1 MRKSMQP
8 LFAFKAVVAVLTFFA
23 FWAAAG
29 TGLCSETKTV
39 AVFPFEMNS
48 SQDLGFLQNGLFS
61 MLSSRLSNAGKVDVL
76 DRETVDKALAD
87 AKAGGIVKG
96 AFNES
101 SARNLGAKMGVDYI
115 LFGSLTHYGE
125 SISLDASMV
134 DVSGKKE
141 TLAFFE
147 QSNSMGDVIPLVN
160 SFAGD
165 INMKVFNR
173 NIDNRLYARP
183 EKANPTLGGLQYA
196 GGVGAYGG
204 GMMAMQSGQGFT
216 THLKTQEVIRAMA
229 TGDLNNDGRLRIVTA
244 SDSSLQIYHLEG
256 SLLTEE
262 THLDYASY
270 LRIIGLDVADINGNG
285 YPEIFVTAMT
295 VNRETLSS
303 FVVEYN
309 GTSYETL
316 QEGLSYYFR
325 IINSE
330 DGNPVLYAQDKGR
343 GPYAGKIYIMSP
355 ANDAYEEEKA
365 IRMPRG
371 TSVLALARGVVREN
385 NGDEFLSINQ
395 HHRLVLIND
404 AGSDEWES
412 TEKYGKTNNYWFAEP
427 RGADASYREREYFNP
442 RIKFHSLGEDQKSKI
457 FVIKNNELGGGM
469 IGRIKRFKEGKVE
482 VMSWNGI
489 ALAPMFQTM
498 PLQGW
503 VSDFDIQD
511 IDNDGIE
518 ELLISVVTRS
528 GVAILSKDKASNI
541 ISYKLKMSGDVEK

>member
-1 MRKSMQP
+1 MRKFMQTF
-8 LFAFKAVVAVLTFFA
+8 FAFKTIVVVLTFFT
-23 FWAAAG
+23 FWAAGG
-29 TGLCSETKTV
+29 TGLCRDAKTV

-61 MLSSRLSNAGKVDVL
+61 MLSSRLSDAGKVDVL
-76 DRETVDKALAD
+76 DRQTVDKALAR
-87 AKAGGIVKG
+87 AKAGGLVKG
-96 AFNES
+96 AFNEG
-101 SARNLGAKMGVDYI
+101 SARNLGAQMGVDYV

-134 DVSGKKE
+134 DVSGQKD

-147 QSNSMGDVIPLVN
+147 QSNAMGDVIPLVN

-165 INMKVFNR
+165 INMRMFNR
-173 NIDNRLYARP
+173 NIDNKMYARP
-183 EKANPTLGGLQYA
+183 QEQNPTLGGLQYA
-196 GGVGAYGG
+196 DDAGLYGG
-204 GMMAMQSGQGFT
+204 GMPAMQASRGFT
-216 THLKTQEVIRAMA
+216 THLKMEEVIRAMA
-229 TGDLNNDGRLRIVTA
+229 TGDLNKDGRLQVVTA
-244 SDSSLQIYHLEG
+244 TDSSLQIYHLEG
-256 SLLTEE
+256 SLLVEE

-295 VNRETLSS
+295 INRQTLSS

-309 GTSYETL
+309 GSSYTTI
-316 QEGLSYYFR
+316 QDGLSYYFR
-325 IINSE
+325 VIDSA

-343 GPYAGKIYIMSP
+343 GPYAGKIYIMTP
-355 ANDAYEEEKA
+355 ANDTYQEEKA

-371 TSVLALARGVVREN
+371 TSVLSLARGPVRESSGN
-385 NGDEFLSINQ
+385 EFLSINQ

-412 TEKYGKTNNYWFAEP
+412 TDKYGKTNNYWITGEA
-427 RGADASYREREYFNP
+427 ASDQTVREREYFNP
-442 RIKFHSLGEDQKSKI
+442 RIKFHPVGEDQKNKV
-457 FVIKNNELGGGM
+457 FLIKNSEFGAGSL
-469 IGRIKRFKEGKVE
+469 GRIKRFKEGRVE

-489 ALAPMFQTM
+489 ALAPVFQTV

-503 VSDFDIQD
+503 VSDFDIAD

-528 GVAILSKDKASNI
+528 KIAILAKDKASNI
-541 ISYKLKMSGDVEK
+541 ISYKLK

>member
-1 MRKSMQP
+1 MRKFMQTF
-8 LFAFKAVVAVLTFFA
+8 FAFKTIVVVLTFFT
-23 FWAAAG
+23 FWAAGG
-29 TGLCSETKTV
+29 TGLCRDAKTV

-61 MLSSRLSNAGKVDVL
+61 MLSSRLSDAGKVDVL
-76 DRETVDKALAD
+76 DRQTVDKALAR
-87 AKAGGIVKG
+87 AKAGGLVKG
-96 AFNES
+96 AFNEE
-101 SARNLGAKMGVDYI
+101 SARDLGAQMGVDYV

-134 DVSGKKE
+134 DVSGQKD

-147 QSNSMGDVIPLVN
+147 QSNAMGDVIPLVN

-173 NIDNRLYARP
+173 NIDNKMYARP
-183 EKANPTLGGLQYA
+183 QEQNPTLGGLQHA
-196 GGVGAYGG
+196 GGAGLYGG
-204 GMMAMQSGQGFT
+204 GMPAMQASQGFA
-216 THLKTQEVIRAMA
+216 THLKTEEVIRAMT
-229 TGDLNNDGRLRIVTA
+229 TGDLNKDGRLQVVTA
-244 SDSSLQIYHLEG
+244 TDSSLQIYHLEG
-256 SLLTEE
+256 SLLVEE

-295 VNRETLSS
+295 INRQTLSS

-309 GTSYETL
+309 GSSYTTI
-316 QEGLSYYFR
+316 QDGLSYYFR
-325 IINSE
+325 VIDSA

-343 GPYAGKIYIMSP
+343 GPYAGKIYIMTP
-355 ANDAYEEEKA
+355 ANDTYQEEKA

-371 TSVLALARGVVREN
+371 TSVLSLARGPVRESSGN
-385 NGDEFLSINQ
+385 EFLSINQ

-412 TEKYGKTNNYWFAEP
+412 TDKYGKTNNYWITGEA
-427 RGADASYREREYFNP
+427 ASDQTVREREYFNP
-442 RIKFHSLGEDQKSKI
+442 RITFHPVGEDQKNKV
-457 FVIKNNELGGGM
+457 FLIKNSEFGAGSL
-469 IGRIKRFKEGKVE
+469 GRIKRFKEGRVE

-489 ALAPMFQTM
+489 ALAPVFQTA

-503 VSDFDIQD
+503 VSDFSIAD

-518 ELLISVVTRS
+518 ELVISVVTRS
-528 GVAILSKDKASNI
+528 KIAILAKDKASNI
-541 ISYKLKMSGDVEK
+541 ISYKIN

>member
-1 MRKSMQP
+1 MRQFMQTF
-8 LFAFKAVVAVLTFFA
+8 FAFKIIVVVLTFFT

-29 TGLCSETKTV
+29 TGLCRDAKTV

-61 MLSSRLSNAGKVDVL
+61 MLSSRLSDAGKVDVL
-76 DRETVDKALAD
+76 DRQTIDSALAR
-87 AKAGGIVKG
+87 AKAGGLVKG
-96 AFNES
+96 AFNEGT
-101 SARNLGAKMGVDYI
+101 ARDLGAQMGVDYV

-134 DVSGKKE
+134 DVSGQKD

-147 QSNSMGDVIPLVN
+147 QSNAMGDVIPLVN
-160 SFAGD
+160 AFAGD

-173 NIDNRLYARP
+173 NIDNKLYARP
-183 EKANPTLGGLQYA
+183 QEQNPSLGGLQYA
-196 GGVGAYGG
+196 GGG
-204 GMMAMQSGQGFT
+204 GMPAMQASRGFT
-216 THLKTQEVIRAMA
+216 THLKMDEVIRAMA
-229 TGDLNNDGRLRIVTA
+229 TGDLNKDGRLQVVTA
-244 SDSSLQIYHLEG
+244 TDSALQIYHLEG
-256 SLLTEE
+256 NLFTREIQ
-262 THLDYASY
+262 LDYASY

-295 VNRETLSS
+295 IHRQTLSS

-309 GTSYETL
+309 GSSYTTL

-325 IINSE
+325 VIDSV

-355 ANDAYEEEKA
+355 ANNTYREEKA
-365 IRMPRG
+365 IRVPRG
-371 TSVLALARGVVREN
+371 TSVLSLARGPVREN
-385 NGDEFLSINQ
+385 SGDEFLSINQ

-404 AGSDEWES
+404 TGSDEWES
-412 TEKYGKTNNYWFAEP
+412 TEKYGKTNNYWITGDQA
-427 RGADASYREREYFNP
+427 ADRTVRDRAYFNP
-442 RIKFHSLGEDQKSKI
+442 RIKFHSVGEDRKKKV
-457 FVIKNNELGGGM
+457 FLIKNSEFGAGSL
-469 IGRIKRFKEGKVE
+469 GRIKRFKEGRVD

-489 ALAPMFQTM
+489 ALAPVFQTV

-503 VSDFDIQD
+503 VSDFDIAD

-528 GVAILSKDKASNI
+528 KIAILAKDKTSNI
-541 ISYKLKMSGDVEK
+541 ISYELKN

>member
-1 MRKSMQP
+1 MRKFMQIF
-8 LFAFKAVVAVLTFFA
+8 FALKTIVVVLTFFS

-29 TGLCSETKTV
+29 AGWCSDAKTV

-61 MLSSRLSNAGKVDVL
+61 MLSSRLSDAGKVDVL
-76 DRETVDKALAD
+76 DRETIDKALAG
-87 AKAGGIVKG
+87 AKASGLVKG
-96 AFNES
+96 SFNEG
-101 SARNLGAKMGVDYI
+101 SARDLGAQMGVDYI

-134 DVSGKKE
+134 DVSGQKD

-173 NIDNRLYARP
+173 NIDNKLYARP
-183 EKANPTLGGLQYA
+183 QEQNPTLGGLQYT
-196 GGVGAYGG
+196 GGVGRYGG
-204 GMMAMQSGQGFT
+204 GMMGMQANQGFT
-216 THLKTQEVIRAMA
+216 THFKMEDVIRAMA
-229 TGDLNNDGRLRIVTA
+229 TGDLNKDGRLQVVTA
-244 SDSSLQIYHLEG
+244 TDSALQIYHLEG

-262 THLDYASY
+262 ISLDYPSY

-295 VNRETLSS
+295 INRETLSS

-309 GTSYETL
+309 GSSYTTL
-316 QEGLSYYFR
+316 QDSLSYYFR
-325 IINSE
+325 VMDSE
-330 DGNPVLYAQDKGR
+330 DENPVLYAQDKGR

-355 ANDAYEEEKA
+355 ANDTYLEEKS
-365 IRMPRG
+365 IRVPRG
-371 TSVLALARGVVREN
+371 TSVLALARGPVREGE
-385 NGDEFLSINQ
+385 GDEFLSINQ

-404 AGSDEWES
+404 AGSNEWES
-412 TEKYGKTNNYWFAEP
+412 TEKYGKTNNYWITGP
-427 RGADASYREREYFNP
+427 QGADMSFQEREYFNP
-442 RIKFHSLGEDQKSKI
+442 RIKFHPVGEDQKAKVFLI
-457 FVIKNNELGGGM
+457 TNDELGGGT
-469 IGRIKRFKEGKVE
+469 IGRIKRFKEGHVE
-482 VMSWNGI
+482 IMSWNGI
-489 ALAPMFQTM
+489 ALAPIFQTV

-503 VSDFDIQD
+503 VSDFDIAD

-518 ELLISVVTRS
+518 ELVISVVTRS
-528 GVAILSKDKASNI
+528 KIALLAKDKTSNI
-541 ISYKLKMSGDVEK
+541 ISYKLK

>member
-1 MRKSMQP
+1 MRKFMQTV
-8 LFAFKAVVAVLTFFA
+8 LVFRTVAAVLILFA

-29 TGLCSETKTV
+29 TGWCSETKTV

-61 MLSSRLSNAGKVDVL
+61 MLCSRLSDAGKVDVL

-87 AKAGGIVKG
+87 AKASGLVKG
-96 AFNES
+96 RFNES
-101 SARNLGAKMGVDYI
+101 SARDLGAKMGVDYI

-125 SISLDASMV
+125 SLSLDASMV
-134 DVSGKKE
+134 DVTGQKK

-147 QSNSMGDVIPLVN
+147 QSNAMGDVIPLVN

-173 NIDNRLYARP
+173 NIDNKLYARP
-183 EKANPTLGGLQYA
+183 QEETPTLGGLQYA
-196 GGVGAYGG
+196 GGAGLYGG
-204 GMMAMQSGQGFT
+204 GMMAMQASQGFT
-216 THLKTQEVIRAMA
+216 THLKTDDVIRAMA
-229 TGDLNNDGRLRIVTA
+229 TGDLNKDGRLQVVTA
-244 SDSSLQIYHLEG
+244 TDSALQIHHLEG

-295 VNRETLSS
+295 INRETLSS

-309 GTSYETL
+309 GSSYVTL
-316 QEGLSYYFR
+316 QDGLSYYFR
-325 IINSE
+325 VIDSA
-330 DGNPVLYAQDKGR
+330 DGNPVLYAQEKGR
-343 GPYAGKIYIMSP
+343 GPYAGTIYIMSP
-355 ANDAYEEEKA
+355 ANDTYREEKA

-371 TSVLALARGVVREN
+371 TSVLALARGPVRKDS
-385 NGDEFLSINQ
+385 GDEFLSINQ
-395 HHRLVLIND
+395 NHRLVLISD
-404 AGSDEWES
+404 TGSDEWES
-412 TEKYGKTNNYWFAEP
+412 TEQYGKTNNYWFT
-427 RGADASYREREYFNP
+427 GAQGGDITFRDREYFNP
-442 RIKFHSLGEDQKSKI
+442 RIKFHPVGEDQKEKV
-457 FVIKNNELGGGM
+457 FVITNNELGGGA
-469 IGRIKRFKEGKVE
+469 IGRIKRFKEGRVD

-489 ALAPMFQTM
+489 SLAPVFQTV

-503 VSDFDIQD
+503 VSDFDVAD

-518 ELLISVVTRS
+518 ELVISVVTRS
-528 GVAILSKDKASNI
+528 KIAILAKDQTSNI
-541 ISYKLKMSGDVEK
+541 ISYKLK